1 MKTMRISAGTVA
13 ALLLL
18 ATAVQAQ
25 EKAVKPITPLTVQV
39 VFNEYEGEK
48 KISSLPYMLAV
59 NANERPGFP
68 DTANLRM
75 GVIVPIS
82 TDKDGKVNYEHVG
95 TNIDCKAESIEDGRF
110 RLHLNANRSSLYT
123 PPDLE
128 KKSAG
133 PEVNALGRPMLR
145 RFDAF
150 FSLLMRDGQTIQST
164 MATDAVSGRVWK
176 VEVTLRVVKGQD

>member
-82 TDKDGKVNYEHVG
+82 TDKDGKVNY
-95 TNIDCKAESIEDGRF
+95 
-110 RLHLNANRSSLYT
+110 
-123 PPDLE
+123 
-128 KKSAG
+128 
-133 PEVNALGRPMLR
+133 
-145 RFDAF
+145 
-150 FSLLMRDGQTIQST
+150 
-164 MATDAVSGRVWK
+164 
-176 VEVTLRVVKGQD
+176 